1 MKTPHH
7 DPPPQGGREKLVSG
21 PDQRGRFGRYGGQ
34 YIPETLM
41 AAVEE
46 LTASFDAAQK
56 DTAFAHE
63 FEYLSRTFSGR
74 PTPVYRADRL
84 TEHAGGAEIWL
95 KREDLCHTG
104 AHKINNALGQVL
116 LARRM
121 GKRRII
127 AETGAGQ
134 HGVAVAT
141 VCAKFGLECEV
152 YMGVDDMARQA
163 INVYKMQLLGAVVTP
178 VESGSKTL
186 KDATNEAIRDWVT
199 NVRSTHYVIGSAV
212 GPHPYPSM
220 VREFQSVI
228 GREARAQVLT
238 ETGRLPTVVVAC
250 VGGGSNA
257 IGIFAPFYDDPV
269 RLVGV
274 EAAGRGLNSGAHAAS
289 IAGGRPGVL
298 HGSFSYLLQDEDGQV
313 TATHSVSAGL
323 DYPGVGPEHAY
334 LNDQHRAEYV
344 SVTDEQAL
352 AAFHQT
358 SRLEGI
364 IPALESSHAIAYA
377 MPLAAELAADDIVL
391 VNLSGRGDKDLDIV
405 RGASAG

>member
-1 MKTPHH
+1 MKETM
-7 DPPPQGGREKLVSG
+7 QGRYGK
-21 PDQRGRFGRYGGQ
+21 YGGQ

-41 AAVEE
+41 AAVDE
-46 LTASFDAAQK
+46 LAAAFEAALK
-56 DTAFAHE
+56 DDGFRHE

-84 TEHAGGAEIWL
+84 TEQAGGAEIWF

-141 VCAKFGLECEV
+141 VCAKFGLPCEV

-163 INVYKMQLLGAVVTP
+163 INVYKMRLLGATVTP

-212 GPHPYPSM
+212 GPHPYPLM

-228 GREARAQVLT
+228 GREARAQMLT
-238 ETGRLPTVVVAC
+238 ETGRLPAVVVAC

-274 EAAGRGLNSGAHAAS
+274 EAAGRGLDSGAHAAS
-289 IAGGRPGVL
+289 IVGGRPGVL

-313 TATHSVSAGL
+313 MATHSISAGL
-323 DYPGVGPEHAY
+323 DYPGVGPEHAF
-334 LNDQHRAEYV
+334 LHDQHRAEYV

-377 MPLAAELAADDIVL
+377 MPLAAELAAADVVL

-405 RGASAG
+405 RGASGG

>member
-1 MKTPHH
+1 MTLPVFK
-7 DPPPQGGREKLVSG
+7 GG
-21 PDQRGRFGRYGGQ
+21 PDERGRFGAYGGQ
-34 YIPETLM
+34 FIPETLM
-41 AAVEE
+41 AAVTE
-46 LTASFDAAQK
+46 LTVAFEESRHDPAFK
-56 DTAFAHE
+56 KELDTLA
-63 FEYLSRTFSGR
+63 RTFTGR
-74 PTPVYRADRL
+74 PTPVYAAERL
-84 TEHAGGAEIWL
+84 SERAGGARIWL

-121 GKRRII
+121 GKARII

-141 VCAKFGLECEV
+141 VCAKFGLECVV

-163 INVYKMQLLGAVVTP
+163 MNVYKMRLLGATVSP
-178 VESGSKTL
+178 VDSGSRTL

-199 NVRSTHYVIGSAV
+199 NVRTTHYIIGSAV
-212 GPHPYPSM
+212 GPHPYPVM

-228 GREARAQVLT
+228 GREARRQMLDEA
-238 ETGRLPTVVVAC
+238 GRLPTAIVAC

-257 IGIFAPFYDDPV
+257 IGIFAPFYDDDV

-274 EAAGRGLNSGAHAAS
+274 EAAGRGLSTGAHAAS
-289 IAGGRPGVL
+289 IVAGTPGVL
-298 HGSFSYLLQDEDGQV
+298 HGSFSYLLQDGDGQV
-313 TATHSVSAGL
+313 MATHSISAGL

-334 LNDQHRAEYV
+334 LQDQHRAEYT
-344 SVTDEQAL
+344 SITDAEAL
-352 AAFHQT
+352 AAFHLC

-364 IPALESSHAIAYA
+364 IPALESAHAIAHA
-377 MPLAAELAADDIVL
+377 MRLAAGLDPQETVL

-405 RGASAG
+405 RDASPG

>member
-1 MKTPHH
+1 MKETM
-7 DPPPQGGREKLVSG
+7 QGRYGK
-21 PDQRGRFGRYGGQ
+21 YGGQ

-41 AAVEE
+41 AAVDE
-46 LTASFDAAQK
+46 LAAAFEAALK
-56 DTAFAHE
+56 DDGFRHE

-84 TEHAGGAEIWL
+84 TEQAGGAEIWF

-141 VCAKFGLECEV
+141 VCAKFGLPCEV

-163 INVYKMQLLGAVVTP
+163 TNVYKMRLLGATVTP

-199 NVRSTHYVIGSAV
+199 NVRTTHYVIGSAV
-212 GPHPYPSM
+212 GPHPYPLM

-228 GREARAQVLT
+228 GREARAQMLT
-238 ETGRLPTVVVAC
+238 ETGRLPAVVVAC

-274 EAAGRGLNSGAHAAS
+274 EAAGRGLDSGAHAAS
-289 IAGGRPGVL
+289 IVGGRPGVL
-298 HGSFSYLLQDEDGQV
+298 HGSFSYLLQDDDGQV
-313 TATHSVSAGL
+313 MATHSISAGL
-323 DYPGVGPEHAY
+323 DYPGVGPEHAF
-334 LNDQHRAEYV
+334 LHDQHRAEYV

-377 MPLAAELAADDIVL
+377 VPLAAELAASDLVL
-391 VNLSGRGDKDLDIV
+391 VNLSGRGDKDVDIV
-405 RGASAG
+405 RGASDG

>member
-1 MKTPHH
+1 MKETM
-7 DPPPQGGREKLVSG
+7 QGRYGK
-21 PDQRGRFGRYGGQ
+21 YGGQ

-41 AAVEE
+41 AAVDE
-46 LTASFDAAQK
+46 LAAAFEAALK
-56 DTAFAHE
+56 DDGFRHE
-63 FEYLSRTFSGR
+63 VEYLSRTFSGR

-84 TEHAGGAEIWL
+84 TEQAGGAEIWF

-141 VCAKFGLECEV
+141 VCAKFGLPCEV

-163 INVYKMQLLGAVVTP
+163 TNVYKMRLLGATVTP

-199 NVRSTHYVIGSAV
+199 NVRTTHYVIGSAV
-212 GPHPYPSM
+212 GPHPYPLM

-228 GREARAQVLT
+228 GREARAQMLT
-238 ETGRLPTVVVAC
+238 ETGRLPAVVVAC

-274 EAAGRGLNSGAHAAS
+274 EAAGRGLDSGAHAAS
-289 IAGGRPGVL
+289 IVGGRPGVL
-298 HGSFSYLLQDEDGQV
+298 HGSFSYLLQDDDGQV
-313 TATHSVSAGL
+313 MATHSISAGL
-323 DYPGVGPEHAY
+323 DYPGVGPEHAF
-334 LNDQHRAEYV
+334 LHDQHRAEYV

-377 MPLAAELAADDIVL
+377 MPLAAELAASDLVL

-405 RGASAG
+405 RGASGG